1 MRQNSHSGWP
11 DLSKGWST
19 DGIKR
24 YNELYATV
32 KKGGKTNKA
41 FTINWL
47 AKRKANLLDVV
58 QARKRKRPQQQARI
72 EWLDSED
79 DDSGNETASAD
90 INESD

>member
-1 MRQNSHSGWP
+1 
-11 DLSKGWST
+11 
-19 DGIKR
+19 
-24 YNELYATV
+24 V

-72 EWLDSED
+72 E
-79 DDSGNETASAD
+79 
-90 INESD
+90 